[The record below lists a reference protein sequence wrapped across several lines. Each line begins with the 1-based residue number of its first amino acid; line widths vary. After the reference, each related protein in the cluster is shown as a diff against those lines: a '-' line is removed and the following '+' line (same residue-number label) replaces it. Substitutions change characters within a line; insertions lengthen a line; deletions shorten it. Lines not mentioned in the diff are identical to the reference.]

1 LIVWAHGRKDK
12 KAEAGETLHKQMSDV
27 KSNQKQQLSFLNRV
41 SEHGLDKA
49 GDFGEPEFTY
59 SK

>member
-1 LIVWAHGRKDK
+1 MLFRSHGRKDT
-12 KAEAGETLHKQMSDV
+12 KAEAVETLHKQIFDV

-49 GDFGEPEFTY
+49 GDFREPEFMY